1 MKTRQVF
8 STPDL
13 AAAKTA
19 MEAAR
24 MAGVDD
30 DDISL
35 IARADIEMQ
44 DIPSDR
50 IDLTNDM
57 VPAALRGA
65 AMGGGL
71 GLVGG
76 LVAIAIPPVGI
87 TLAGAGLM
95 ALVGAAVGSWSAA
108 LMGTTV
114 ENPVRRKFEDEIKAG
129 RILVVVDDDNE
140 RADHVRDCL
149 RHAGATPL
157 DFHNASMLN

>member
-13 AAAKTA
+13 AAAKAA
-19 MEAAR
+19 MSAAR
-24 MAGVDD
+24 MAGVED

-35 IARADIEMQ
+35 NARADIEMQ

-50 IDLTNDM
+50 IDVSNDM

-95 ALVGAAVGSWSAA
+95 AVVGAAVGTWSAA

-114 ENPVRRKFEDEIKAG
+114 ENPVRRKFEDEINAG
-129 RILVVVDDDNE
+129 RILVVVDDDST

-157 DFHNASMLN
+157 DFHTASILN

>member
-13 AAAKTA
+13 AAAKAA
-19 MEAAR
+19 MSAAR

-30 DDISL
+30 EDISL

-50 IDLTNDM
+50 IDVSNDM

-95 ALVGAAVGSWSAA
+95 AVVGAAVGNWGAG
-108 LMGTTV
+108 LMGLRV
-114 ENPVRRKFEDEIKAG
+114 ENPVRRK
-129 RILVVVDDDNE
+129 
-140 RADHVRDCL
+140 
-149 RHAGATPL
+149 
-157 DFHNASMLN
+157 

>member
-13 AAAKTA
+13 AAAKAA
-19 MEAAR
+19 MSAAR

-30 DDISL
+30 EDISL
-35 IARADIEMQ
+35 IARADIEME

-50 IDLTNDM
+50 IDVSNDM

-95 ALVGAAVGSWSAA
+95 AVVGATVGTWSAA

-129 RILVVVDDDNE
+129 RILVVVDDDSARVE
-140 RADHVRDCL
+140 HVRESL

-157 DFHNASMLN
+157 DFHNASILN

>member
-13 AAAKTA
+13 AVAKAA
-19 MEAAR
+19 MSAAR

-50 IDLTNDM
+50 IDVSNDM

-95 ALVGAAVGSWSAA
+95 AVVGATVGTWSAA

-129 RILVVVDDDNE
+129 RILVVIDDDNARFE
-140 RADHVRDCL
+140 HVRECV

-157 DFHNASMLN
+157 EFHNASILN

>member
-13 AAAKTA
+13 AVAKAA
-19 MEAAR
+19 MSAAR

-50 IDLTNDM
+50 IDVSNDM

-95 ALVGAAVGSWSAA
+95 AVVGATVGTWSAA

-129 RILVVVDDDNE
+129 RILVVIDDDNARFE
-140 RADHVRDCL
+140 HVRECV

-157 DFHNASMLN
+157 EFQNASILN